1 MVKWV
6 HAVYI
11 KDQKWED
18 HNPPITAS
26 WIWKGIC
33 KLRDE
38 IHAIVQQ
45 QTSTQYKI
53 KGVCRLLMPAEN
65 NVNWSRNFWCRY
77 SVPKPRFITWLAM
90 RSRLYTRDRLLNF
103 DLVQDAT
110 CVLCSNDIETHDHLF
125 FQCLCS
131 VMILQQITQWMGY
144 DSTSHSLHSILHK
157 CGNIRGNRMKKRAL
171 LVAIAAT
178 VYGVWKLRN
187 DVIWRK
193 KDTSTTTHIINQIKW
208 SVKNRLIQL
217 CKENDRQIVWLLA
230 L

>member
-1 MVKWV
+1 M
-6 HAVYI
+6 
-11 KDQKWED
+11 
-18 HNPPITAS
+18 PPE
-26 WIWKGIC
+26 K
-33 KLRDE
+33 
-38 IHAIVQQ
+38 
-45 QTSTQYKI
+45 
-53 KGVCRLLMPAEN
+53 
-65 NVNWSRNFWCRY
+65 NVNWSRNVWCRY
-77 SVPKPRFITWLAM
+77 SVPKHRFITWLTM

-103 DLVQDAT
+103 NLVQDAT